1 METVDQRER
10 VTQKTPEETLGETQG
25 ETLVKTTQ
33 EITQEITQ
41 EKTTQEKI
49 LVLLQENPS
58 ITRELLAERIGIT
71 SDGIK
76 YHLDKLKSS
85 GQIRHVGSTK
95 AGTWEV
101 LK

>member
-1 METVDQRER
+1 MGTVDQRER
-10 VTQKTPEETLGETQG
+10 VTQKTPG

-33 EITQEITQ
+33 ETTK
-41 EKTTQEKI
+41 KTTREKN

-58 ITRELLAERIGIT
+58 ITRELLAERLSIMAN
-71 SDGIK
+71 GIK
-76 YHLDKLKSS
+76 YHLDKLRSA
-85 GQIRHVGSTK
+85 GQICRIGSTK